1 MPVGL
6 ALGLDATAQ
15 TSVTQ
20 KKQVKEYVGSK
31 KCAKCHEQHYDG
43 WKSTL
48 HTKMEQQVIPTGFH
62 QNVFGDFSSQDP
74 DLTFTLD
81 DVDMLVG
88 SRFKQR
94 YAKKIGDDYYMLP
107 AQ

>member
-1 MPVGL
+1 MYSKSIRYLVPIIACAAMPVGL

-31 KCAKCHEQHYDG
+31 KCAKCHEQHYEG

-48 HTKMEQQVIPTGFH
+48 HTKMEQKVIASGFD
-62 QNVFGDFSSQDP
+62 QNVFGDFSSHDP
-74 DLTFTLD
+74 
-81 DVDMLVG
+81 
-88 SRFKQR
+88 S
-94 YAKKIGDDYYMLP
+94 
-107 AQ
+107 